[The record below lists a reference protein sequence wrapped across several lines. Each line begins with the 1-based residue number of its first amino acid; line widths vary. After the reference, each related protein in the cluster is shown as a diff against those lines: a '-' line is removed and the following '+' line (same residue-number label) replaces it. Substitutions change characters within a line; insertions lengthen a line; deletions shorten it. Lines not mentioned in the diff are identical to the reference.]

1 MKNMKKM
8 LCLLLCLCCLFPLF
22 SGCAKRDED
31 KLQILC
37 TVFPLYDWVKNIVG
51 ESETVEVSFLI
62 TNGSDLHSYQPS
74 AEDIIRISSADL
86 FFYVGGSS
94 DAWVEETLKTQ
105 ASDDRI
111 DVKMTEIPDIRLR
124 EMCIDSTAEHHG
136 HDHGGVDE
144 HLWLSLF
151 NAKTAAAYVTERLS
165 ELDEENAETYREN
178 FTAYASA
185 LDALDEEYAALVSE
199 KDAPR
204 MLCADRFPFV
214 YLAEDYGISYICAFE
229 GCSTDASAS
238 PETIS
243 RLATALNTYSL
254 GCIVTTERPTA
265 GLAESVRDASAA
277 KNQQILSLQSMQS
290 VTEKEV
296 KDGADY
302 LNMMK
307 QNLET
312 LRRILGS

>member
-1 MKNMKKM
+1 MKKV
-8 LCLLLCLCCLFPLF
+8 LCLILCLCCLFPLV
-22 SGCAKRDED
+22 SGCGKRDD
-31 KLQILC
+31 GKITILC

-51 ESETVEVSFLI
+51 ESETVEVSLLI

-124 EMCIDSTAEHHG
+124 EMCIDSTAEHHD

-151 NAKTAAAYVTERLS
+151 NAKIASAYVTEQLS
-165 ELDEENAETYREN
+165 ELDEEYAETYREN
-178 FTAYASA
+178 FNAYASA
-185 LDALDEEYAALVSE
+185 LDALDQEYTSFVSSLN
-199 KDAPR
+199 APR

-214 YLAEDYGISYICAFE
+214 YLAEDYGISYLCAFE
-229 GCSTDASAS
+229 GCSTDANASA
-238 PETIS
+238 ETIS
-243 RLATALNTYSL
+243 RLAKALDTYALSS
-254 GCIVTTERPTA
+254 IVTTERPCA
-265 GLAESVRDASAA
+265 GLAESVRDSSAA
-277 KNQQILSLQSMQS
+277 KNQKILVLDSMQS
-290 VTEKEV
+290 VTEKDA
-296 KDGADY
+296 DGGTNY
-302 LNMMK
+302 LNVMK

-312 LRRILGS
+312 LRQILGE

>member
-1 MKNMKKM
+1 MKKI
-8 LCLLLCLCCLFPLF
+8 LCLLLCLCCLFPLA
-22 SGCAKRDED
+22 SGCGKRDD
-31 KLQILC
+31 GKITILC

-51 ESETVEVSFLI
+51 ESETVEVSLLI

-124 EMCIDSTAEHHG
+124 EMCIDSTAEHHD

-151 NAKTAAAYVTERLS
+151 NAKIASAYVTEQLS
-165 ELDEENAETYREN
+165 ELDEEYAETYREN
-178 FTAYASA
+178 FNAYASS
-185 LDALDEEYAALVSE
+185 LDALDQEYTSFVSSL
-199 KDAPR
+199 DAPR

-214 YLAEDYGISYICAFE
+214 YLAEDYGISYLCAFE
-229 GCSTDASAS
+229 GCSTDANASA
-238 PETIS
+238 ETIS
-243 RLATALNTYSL
+243 RLAKALDTYALSS
-254 GCIVTTERPTA
+254 IVTTERPCA

-277 KNQQILSLQSMQS
+277 KNQKILVLDSMQS
-290 VTEKEV
+290 VTEKDA
-296 KDGADY
+296 DGGTNY
-302 LNMMK
+302 LNVMK

-312 LRRILGS
+312 LRQILGE

>member
-1 MKNMKKM
+1 MKKI
-8 LCLLLCLCCLFPLF
+8 LCLLLCLCLLFPLC
-22 SGCAKRDED
+22 SGCGRRDGD
-31 KLQILC
+31 KLEILC

-51 ESETVEVSFLI
+51 ESETVEVSLLI

-94 DAWVEETLKTQ
+94 DAWVEETLKNQ
-105 ASDDRI
+105 ASDERI

-124 EMCIDSTAEHHG
+124 EMCMDSTAEHHD

-151 NAKTAAAYVTERLS
+151 NAKTASAYLTERLC
-165 ELDEENAETYREN
+165 ELDEEHAETYREN
-178 FTAYASA
+178 FIAYESS
-185 LDALDEEYAALVSE
+185 LDALNEEYAALVSA

-214 YLAEDYGISYICAFE
+214 YLAEDYGIEYICAFE
-229 GCSTDASAS
+229 GCSTDANASA
-238 PETIS
+238 ETIS
-243 RLATALNTYSL
+243 RLAKALDAYALSS
-254 GCIVTTERPTA
+254 IVTTERPCA

-277 KNQQILSLQSMQS
+277 KNQKIFALDSMQS
-290 VTEKEV
+290 VTK
-296 KDGADY
+296 KDADGGADY
-302 LNMMK
+302 LELMK

-312 LRRILGS
+312 LRQILGD

>member
-1 MKNMKKM
+1 MKKV
-8 LCLLLCLCCLFPLF
+8 LCLLLCLCCLLPLA
-22 SGCAKRDED
+22 SGCGTRDD
-31 KLQILC
+31 GKITILC

-51 ESETVEVSFLI
+51 DSETVEVSLLI

-111 DVKMTEIPDIRLR
+111 DVKMTEIPEIRLR
-124 EMCIDSTAEHHG
+124 ETCIDSTVEHHN

-151 NAKTAAAYVTERLS
+151 NAKTASAYVTERLS

-178 FTAYASA
+178 FDAYAASLEA
-185 LDALDEEYAALVSE
+185 LDADYRALVLSV
-199 KDAPR
+199 DSPR
-204 MLCADRFPFV
+204 LLCADRFPFV
-214 YLAEDYGISYICAFE
+214 YLAEDYGIAYICAFE
-229 GCSTDASAS
+229 GCSTDANAS

-243 RLATALNTYSL
+243 RLALALDTHSL

-265 GLAESVRDASAA
+265 GLAESVRDASRA
-277 KNQQILSLQSMQS
+277 KDQKILTLNSMQS
-290 VTEKEV
+290 VTQKEI
-296 KDGADY
+296 DGGADY
-302 LNMMK
+302 LTIMQ
-307 QNLET
+307 QNLNS
-312 LRRILGS
+312 LRQILGT

>member
-1 MKNMKKM
+1 MKKI
-8 LCLLLCLCCLFPLF
+8 LCLLLCLCCLLPLA
-22 SGCAKRDED
+22 SSCSKRDD
-31 KLQILC
+31 GKITVLC

-51 ESETVEVSFLI
+51 ESETVEVSLLI

-105 ASDDRI
+105 ASEDRI
-111 DVKMTEIPDIRLR
+111 DVKMTEIPEIRLR
-124 EMCIDSTAEHHG
+124 EMCIDSTAEHHD
-136 HDHGGVDE
+136 HDHGGMDE

-151 NAKTAAAYVTERLS
+151 NAKTASAYLTERLC
-165 ELDEENAETYREN
+165 ELDEEDAETYREN
-178 FTAYASA
+178 FTAYASS
-185 LDALDEEYAALVSE
+185 LDALDEEYASLVAE

-229 GCSTDASAS
+229 GCSTDANASA
-238 PETIS
+238 ETIS
-243 RLATALNTYSL
+243 RLAKALDEYGLSS
-254 GCIVTTERPTA
+254 IVTTERPTA
-265 GLAESVRDASAA
+265 GLAESVRDASTA
-277 KNQQILSLQSMQS
+277 KDQKILALDSMQS
-290 VTEKEV
+290 VTQKEA
-296 KDGADY
+296 DSGADY
-302 LNMMK
+302 LNIMK

-312 LRRILGS
+312 LRQILGD